1 MKRVTT
7 HASSRAGPSYSVDSP
22 TTTAHNHVKKL
33 SSPATPQEDCLGP
46 AFSSKAGLVLD
57 DADYGEHAAA
67 FLSGNFRPVI
77 EEVSAFASIYAD
89 GAGDWKLQAE
99 HSTFWGKSQ
108 QTFQLGS
115 LLMLDR
121 TQNSR

>member
-1 MKRVTT
+1 MTT

-77 EEVSAFASIYAD
+77 EEVSAFASMSAD
-89 GAGDWKLQAE
+89 EARGCLLYTSPSPRDL
-99 HSTFWGKSQ
+99 ST
-108 QTFQLGS
+108 
-115 LLMLDR
+115 
-121 TQNSR
+121 SRMPSSA